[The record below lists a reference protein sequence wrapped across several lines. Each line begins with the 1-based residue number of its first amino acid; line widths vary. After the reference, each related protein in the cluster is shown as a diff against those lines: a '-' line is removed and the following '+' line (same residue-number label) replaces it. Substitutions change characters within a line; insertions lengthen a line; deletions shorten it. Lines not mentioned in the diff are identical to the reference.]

1 MHVSLTLSNLFI
13 ILGVY
18 KYNESIDL
26 LSDVEKKYEV
36 DKLNESARR
45 AMHMAKVSI
54 MLILVGT
61 VVCLIATGLFVTKYW
76 LMT

>member
-1 MHVSLTLSNLFI
+1 MHVSLTLSTLFI

-18 KYNESIDL
+18 KYNESIGI
-26 LSDVEKKYEV
+26 LSNLTKVDVEQ
-36 DKLNESARR
+36 LNESARR